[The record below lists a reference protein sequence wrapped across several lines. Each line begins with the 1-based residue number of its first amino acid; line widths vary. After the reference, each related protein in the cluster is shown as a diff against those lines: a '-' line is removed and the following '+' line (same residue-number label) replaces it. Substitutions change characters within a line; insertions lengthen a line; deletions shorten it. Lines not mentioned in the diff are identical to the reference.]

1 MGYPQPTAKK
11 FKKYFQMTD
20 LDKIKELE
28 DKLKKYEEDGVAKL
42 YYALNR
48 KAWEMADILNSTNLK
63 NVNLDD
69 PKDKTF
75 DRLKV
80 IWNDST
86 SLSAAVKSLGDSVG
100 VTGDEEGD
108 VRKVKKMISPEK
120 VAQDIG
126 DYKTQDV

>member
-1 MGYPQPTAKK
+1 MPEPSI
-11 FKKYFQMTD
+11 D
-20 LDKIKELE
+20 EL
-28 DKLKKYEEDGVAKL
+28 KGRLKKYEENGVAKL

-48 KAWEMADILNSTNLK
+48 KAWEMADILNDTNLK
-63 NVNLDD
+63 NVSLDD

-80 IWNDST
+80 LWNDAASI
-86 SLSAAVKSLGDSVG
+86 SVAVKTLGETAG

-108 VRKVKKMISPEK
+108 IRKARRMISPES

-126 DYKTQDV
+126 DYKTKDV

>member
-1 MGYPQPTAKK
+1 MART
-11 FKKYFQMTD
+11 
-20 LDKIKELE
+20 LE
-28 DKLKKYEEDGVAKL
+28 EAEALIRKYEEDGAAKL

-63 NVNLDD
+63 TVNLDD

-86 SLSAAVKSLGDSVG
+86 SLSTAVKMLGESSG
-100 VTGDEEGD
+100 ITGDEEKD
-108 VRKVKKMISPEK
+108 IQKKRKILSPESM
-120 VAQDIG
+120 AQDLG
-126 DYKTQDV
+126 DYKTKDV